1 MAPGTGRRFK
11 HVFDDAQ
18 QQLRDVFGMELTELP
33 QKEKITVAQKRGRL
47 AWYGLPW
54 VDLTIDVFLAA
65 QRAGTQSGGSSSKSY
80 VLISTLTR
88 SYRAPTIL
96 TPSRIPTV
104 SDEAAYTGLY
114 TFIVGIISFSQG
126 GMMAEGRLESALARV
141 NADNYFLNGER
152 TENIL
157 KKMERQGYIV
167 KVRERDG
174 VGEETVDYMVGPRG
188 KAEIGERGVAGMARR
203 VYAKKDAERDE
214 LERKLVRSLG
224 EVVLEKKPSER
235 VAEGEAGDGQPE
247 TGQEQGAKTGG
258 RGRGEG
264 GKRQSK
270 RTSGQ
275 RGKAV
280 REAVDEEAEDDDEDQ
295 EEEDE

>member
-33 QKEKITVAQKRGRL
+33 QREKITVAQKRGRF

-54 VDLTIDVFLAA
+54 VDLTIHIFLAA

-88 SYRAPTIL
+88 PYRTPTIL

-126 GMMAEGRLESALARV
+126 GMMPEGRLESALARV

-152 TENIL
+152 TESIL
-157 KKMERQGYIV
+157 KTMERQGYIV
-167 KVRERDG
+167 KIRERDG
-174 VGEETVDYMVGPRG
+174 GGEETVDYMVGPRG
-188 KAEIGERGVAGMARR
+188 KAEIGERGIAGMARR

-235 VAEGEAGDGQPE
+235 VAEGEAEDGQRE
-247 TGQEQGAKTGG
+247 IGQEQGERTGG
-258 RGRGEG
+258 RGRGKG
-264 GKRQSK
+264 QSK
-270 RTSGQ
+270 RTSGR
-275 RGKAV
+275 RGQAV
-280 REAVDEEAEDDDEDQ
+280 RAAEDDDDH
-295 EEEDE
+295 EEDE